1 MPIQTLLSQLS
12 GGYTWIND
20 LQKLLLAIT
29 IEHIDYVHS
38 RCIRF
43 PQKALCEEGK
53 GEANRQAGNKFNS
66 VYFIHLKVKLGAMNC
81 GFPL

>member
-29 IEHIDYVHS
+29 IEHIDYVHR
-38 RCIRF
+38 RCTQF
-43 PQKALCEEGK
+43 PQKVLCEGK
-53 GEANRQAGNKFNS
+53 GEAKRQAGNKFNS
-66 VYFIHLKVKLGAMNC
+66 VYFILLKVKLEAMNYD
-81 GFPL
+81 FPL

>member
-43 PQKALCEEGK
+43 PQKAFCEGK
-53 GEANRQAGNKFNS
+53 GEANIQAGNKFNS
-66 VYFIHLKVKLGAMNC
+66 VYFIHLKVKLEAMNYD
-81 GFPL
+81 FPL

>member
-43 PQKALCEEGK
+43 PQKPLCERK

-66 VYFIHLKVKLGAMNC
+66 VDFTNLKVKLEAMNY